1 MFMDRSRR
9 AEAYPWLVWKVRLFV
24 IGASLSVGGMVL
36 ERDWIIWIGIVV
48 LLAGFLIR
56 FLPGGKGLRPE
67 GEDDAWQG
75 EWDEEAEETTEEEAG
90 EGKRR

>member
-1 MFMDRSRR
+1 MDRSRR
-9 AEAYPWLVWKVRLFV
+9 AEHYPWLVWKVRLFV

-56 FLPGGKGLRPE
+56 FLPGGKGVGNE
-67 GEDDAWQG
+67 EEE
-75 EWDEEAEETTEEEAG
+75 EWDDDWEEAEES
-90 EGKRR
+90 KSH